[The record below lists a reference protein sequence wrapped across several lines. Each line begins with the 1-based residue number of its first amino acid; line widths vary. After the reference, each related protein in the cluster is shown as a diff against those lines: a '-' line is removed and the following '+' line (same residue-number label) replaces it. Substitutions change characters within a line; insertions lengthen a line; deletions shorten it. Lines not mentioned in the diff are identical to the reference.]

1 MRWMVVCAVLAGG
14 CAQGPGAMDFVTG
27 GIGVSQDQS
36 QGQVVGRLYRIS
48 VPRSKFADSAA
59 VEDYALVKAAQ
70 ATKRAGGTHF
80 LVVRGAEETG
90 GMAPPAALLANYPK
104 NPPPAAPAT
113 RPPAAPA
120 AAMAATLVRPS
131 MPVAFQ
137 YWLEL
142 ISPLLSC

>member
-36 QGQVVGRLYRIS
+36 EGRVVGRLYRIS

-90 GMAPPAALLANYPK
+90 GLAPPAALLAPGADYVVYFRVLDIEPTGPVSASALSVDEILLFYGK
-104 NPPPAAPAT
+104 RFAETPA
-113 RPPAAPA
+113 
-120 AAMAATLVRPS
+120 
-131 MPVAFQ
+131 
-137 YWLEL
+137 
-142 ISPLLSC
+142 